1 MKEMK
6 QKNLTGNEEIQ
17 NSESRDTALQIT
29 ETPLRT
35 YKDRLFRMLFKDK
48 ERFLELYN
56 AMNDTSYDNPEDM
69 IVTTLENAIYMGM
82 KNDVSFLL
90 YDQLLLYE
98 HQSTKNPNMPLRDLF
113 YVANVYSALL
123 KDEDLLAPCA
133 FQFHIRSSSSF
144 IMEKV
149 RCRKKRSYGC
159 PILMRR
165 KKKK

>member
-6 QKNLTGNEEIQ
+6 QENLTENKEIQ
-17 NSESRDTALQIT
+17 NSESRDMALQIT
-29 ETPLRT
+29 EMPLRT
-35 YKDRLFRMLFKDK
+35 YKDRLF
-48 ERFLELYN
+48 LELYN
-56 AMNDTSYDNPEDM
+56 AMNGTAYENPGDL

-98 HQSTKNPNMPLRDLF
+98 HQSTKNPNIPLRNLF
-113 YVANVYSALL
+113 YVSNVYSALL